1 MNALPGFTASRS
13 HYTSA
18 NAYRGGARGSLTG
31 AVVAQMR
38 SIGFCMADCDMSE
51 TSPLGN
57 AICKMNCMDDPG
69 GGGGGGPPEPRCRPQ
84 CGPCIDGTRLC
95 IRADCETIERTC
107 HVGRP
112 RRMGSVLL

>member
-1 MNALPGFTASRS
+1 MQTLPGFTAWRS

-18 NAYRGGARGSLTG
+18 AAYRGGARASPPGM
-31 AVVAQMR
+31 VVAQLR
-38 SIGFCMADCDMSE
+38 PIGFCMADCDMSD

-57 AICKMNCMDDPG
+57 AICKMNCMDDGG
-69 GGGGGGPPEPRCRPQ
+69 GGGGGGPSEPTCKPA

-107 HVGRP
+107 RAP
-112 RRMGSVLL
+112 RRVRGALL